1 MCCSSPAE
9 PLTVVLGSRIV
20 DVRASLQHSFDKMA
34 DENGNIQKY
43 KLNQL
48 LEDLELSLNTSEME
62 EALMAFPESIITF
75 RQFETW
81 WIGN

>member
-1 MCCSSPAE
+1 
-9 PLTVVLGSRIV
+9 
-20 DVRASLQHSFDKMA
+20 MA